1 MGIIPAAALALALLA
16 APSPVHAE
24 EIPPLPLPEVVPAL
38 PLLPA
43 PEALQ
48 EVHIPRS
55 TASHADESIARQTTI
70 RSLLIIIGL
79 AVAVGAL
86 LVVAFG

>member
-16 APSPVHAE
+16 SPSSAHAE
-24 EIPPLPLPEVVPAL
+24 ETAPVPLPEVVPAL
-38 PLLPA
+38 PPLPV

-48 EVHIPRS
+48 EVQIPRT
-55 TASHADESIARQTTI
+55 TAFHADESSARQTTN